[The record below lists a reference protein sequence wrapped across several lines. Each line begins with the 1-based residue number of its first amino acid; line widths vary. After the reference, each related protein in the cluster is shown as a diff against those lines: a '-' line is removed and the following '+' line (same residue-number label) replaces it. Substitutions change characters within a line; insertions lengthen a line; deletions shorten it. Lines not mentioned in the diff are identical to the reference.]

1 MIQQADFKPLT
12 LKYFS
17 NFSSRSY
24 DFKTLNELCHQK
36 FHQLLLNN
44 FFIIM
49 KNISIVFSFLML
61 SLFILSCSTA
71 EQKEEKKLLD
81 QIHLLHDVETMPKIN
96 MLRNLID
103 DLDKVRTADNSKNIS
118 LLKKGLNDADDLMH
132 NWMTTFN
139 WQSEQTPIENR
150 IIYYDAEVKKLE
162 TLKDKM
168 NSSMENAEKYL
179 KDQ

>member
-1 MIQQADFKPLT
+1 
-12 LKYFS
+12 
-17 NFSSRSY
+17 
-24 DFKTLNELCHQK
+24 
-36 FHQLLLNN
+36 
-44 FFIIM
+44 
-49 KNISIVFSFLML
+49 
-61 SLFILSCSTA
+61 
-71 EQKEEKKLLD
+71 
-81 QIHLLHDVETMPKIN
+81 MPKIN
-96 MLRNLID
+96 MIRNLID